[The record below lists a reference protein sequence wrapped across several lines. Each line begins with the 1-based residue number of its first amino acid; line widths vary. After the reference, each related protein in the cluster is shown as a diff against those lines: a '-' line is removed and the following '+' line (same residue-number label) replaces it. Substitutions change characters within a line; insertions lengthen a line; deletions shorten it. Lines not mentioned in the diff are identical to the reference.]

1 MDSILQGLQHVIYYL
16 DNSLVTGTMDEEY
29 KQNLYMVLRQLK
41 EHGMRLKK
49 EKYHIWQS
57 SVDYLGHHIGA
68 QGIHVVAPAKVDAIL
83 KASALHSVSELGS
96 FLGMINDYGKF
107 IANMSTLV
115 HPLKT
120 LLKTGQ
126 TWKWDQE
133 CENVFRAAKQ
143 QLNSSSVLAQYDS
156 KLPIRL
162 AEDIYCYRIGAV
174 LSRILPNV
182 IEHPV
187 RYAS

>member
-1 MDSILQGLQHVIYYL
+1 M
-16 DNSLVTGTMDEEY
+16 
-29 KQNLYMVLRQLK
+29 
-41 EHGMRLKK
+41 
-49 EKYHIWQS
+49 
-57 SVDYLGHHIGA
+57 
-68 QGIHVVAPAKVDAIL
+68 
-83 KASALHSVSELGS
+83 
-96 FLGMINDYGKF
+96 
-107 IANMSTLV
+107 

-143 QLNSSSVLAQYDS
+143 KLNSSSVLAQYDS

-187 RYAS
+187 RYASRTLKSSEKNYVQLKKEALLLIYGISTVHDMENLTFSEEFRGCRAPRNFRAGGRGFFVRAGADLPRRWARSFRADLV